1 MGIVRIPAITS
12 TREWPLAESA
22 WPYKLGIQRTTLLRF
37 HLIVVFS
44 DKDPGVDFTKG

>member
-22 WPYKLGIQRTTLLRF
+22 WHPHLGAGWAGAGKAWHS
-37 HLIVVFS
+37 HL
-44 DKDPGVDFTKG
+44 GA